1 MESPIGN
8 EYLNAGLMP
17 SLPPLSEL
25 PSPLNIS
32 RTETVTGLPSHSS
45 QPEISRTSFTL
56 NSAPILRRNVSTAAN
71 ANRQSAL
78 TVQAQKK
85 RISTIGTSSSPGRM
99 YKILGDFF
107 LLAGRSDDALIWY
120 AFACD
125 VFYFPLELSAGTM
138 KLRKSFEI
146 HMTPF
151 GTDALVRVW
160 RLRLLLKLGQL
171 DKDW

>member
-8 EYLNAGLMP
+8 EYLNSGLMP

-32 RTETVTGLPSHSS
+32 RSEADTGLPSHSS
-45 QPEISRTSFTL
+45 QPEISRPSFTL
-56 NSAPILRRNVSTAAN
+56 NSAPILRRNASTATN
-71 ANRQSAL
+71 ANRKSAL

-107 LLAGRSDDALIWY
+107 LLAGRSEEALIWY
-120 AFACD
+120 NEAAQVFRNSHDYLWFACTC
-125 VFYFPLELSAGTM
+125 EGMATAAIIEAWSIGQ
-138 KLRKSFEI
+138 
-146 HMTPF
+146 
-151 GTDALVRVW
+151 GLVSI
-160 RLRLLLKLGQL
+160 
-171 DKDW
+171 

>member
-8 EYLNAGLMP
+8 EYLNGGLMP

-25 PSPLNIS
+25 PSPLSIS

-45 QPEISRTSFTL
+45 QPEILRPSFTL
-56 NSAPILRRNVSTAAN
+56 NSAPILRRNASTAA
-71 ANRQSAL
+71 AL
-78 TVQAQKK
+78 TVQSQKK

-107 LLAGRSDDALIWY
+107 LLAGRSEDALIWY

-138 KLRKSFEI
+138 KLPKSFEI

-151 GTDALVRVW
+151 GTPALVRVW